1 MPQYVS
7 RGTEIDTEKCVEL
20 SGGNRFNLVI
30 MASARARE
38 IRRQHASSQKF
49 EHVHTTVSALLDF
62 QSGEYGPE
70 YMKKVKFNDP
80 QDRRRDRE
88 AKYIGR

>member
-70 YMKKVKFNDP
+70 YMKKVRFDTP
-80 QDRRRDRE
+80 RDRAIDRQ
-88 AKYIGR
+88 AKYNR

>member
-7 RGTEIDTEKCVEL
+7 RGTLIDTDKCVKL

-30 MASARARE
+30 MAAARSRE
-38 IRRQHASSQKF
+38 LRRHNRESNRF
-49 EHVHTTVSALLDF
+49 EDVHTNVTALLEF
-62 QSGEYGPE
+62 QDGTTDGT
-70 YMKKVKFNDP
+70 YMKKIKFNDP

-88 AKYIGR
+88 ARYNQR